1 MGNLGNSGILVW
13 SPHLRD
19 PNLPWTEPEQIIQC
33 SYNSLPNIL
42 YDMLL
47 KKVQNF
53 QSTKKKNNTNHQILP
68 PNNNHP
74 VQQKHIKITANPNV
88 PTLLVWLRCGPRLNR
103 IVNWQNKNG
112 KWLFWIFRFP
122 PETILS
128 GGMVEIWVWQWAIPA
143 DFILFSNSA
152 IRKVWQKQISHHT
165 QSMAIYQFYELWE
178 DASASV
184 FIFTLLDDAVTEI
197 FPVICFPLTS
207 SWHRTVTTASH
218 SRTDNPAR

>member
-1 MGNLGNSGILVW
+1 
-13 SPHLRD
+13 
-19 PNLPWTEPEQIIQC
+19 
-33 SYNSLPNIL
+33 
-42 YDMLL
+42 MLL
-47 KKVQNF
+47 KKGSEFPIYKPSNTPHF
-53 QSTKKKNNTNHQILP
+53 LPIITKP
-68 PNNNHP
+68 NHP
-74 VQQKHIKITANPNV
+74 VQQKHIKITNV
-88 PTLLVWLRCGPRLNR
+88 PTLLVWLRCLFTLRLNR

-178 DASASV
+178 DAWASV